1 MPTTPK
7 RIIFLTG
14 SLLVEAGDLLWNN
27 ARRLLGLRPH
37 GSCVV
42 LTYHS
47 VTSEERPLFARQMD
61 TLLRYAKPVRADIEA
76 LPPKGGRYA
85 AVTFD
90 DGMQNIVDNALP
102 ELEKRSI
109 PTTLFIIT
117 DVLGKLPDWEY
128 FGPKDTGQERVMS
141 EEQLRKLPSAIVEIA
156 SHTMTH
162 PVLPQIDREKLAQE
176 VEGSRAKLAKMLG
189 REIKLLS
196 FPYGAFNDDVA
207 RRMPK
212 GRLRARLLGVALF
225 RVLRAPG
232 VPDRAHGGLPYR
244 LAHRVSSQSA
254 GSVPLAPIHVR
265 SKTQGAVSI
274 AGTVS
279 QRAWTKTWREDCM
292 TATENQVAEV
302 LLEIFATKGLAQPRL
317 LADTALDQLG
327 LESLDFAQAVIRL
340 EELTGKDPFATGDDY
355 QIKTLSDLAVL
366 YA

>member
-102 ELEKRSI
+102 DLEKRSI

-196 FPYGAFNDDVA
+196 FPYGAFNDDVVDA
-207 RRMPK
+207 CRKAGYERVFSALPYFAFSEPQEFLTGRMGVYPTDWPIEFRLK
-212 GRLRARLLGVALF
+212 VLGAYRWLPFMFDLKRKVLSRLRG
-225 RVLRAPG
+225 
-232 VPDRAHGGLPYR
+232 
-244 LAHRVSSQSA
+244 QSA
-254 GSVPLAPIHVR
+254 
-265 SKTQGAVSI
+265 
-274 AGTVS
+274 
-279 QRAWTKTWREDCM
+279 RE
-292 TATENQVAEV
+292 
-302 LLEIFATKGLAQPRL
+302 
-317 LADTALDQLG
+317 LG
-327 LESLDFAQAVIRL
+327 LKPGE
-340 EELTGKDPFATGDDY
+340 
-355 QIKTLSDLAVL
+355 KTA
-366 YA
+366 